1 MTINLVLLIAFQLT
15 GQIVHELLGLAMLF
29 LFLIHQVLNL
39 SWYKRMFKGTYNVR
53 RMVNTLLN
61 VSLLLIIGIL
71 IISGICMS
79 HIFSKYL
86 PIEIS
91 FSVMRKLHLLLCYWL
106 FLLIGLHIGMH
117 WNVFQRLLNKM
128 NKKCRWNL
136 PMNLR
141 NYFTTKKIGMFIGV
155 IVSIYG
161 IYVFISLKIYLYMF
175 MLSEFMYFDYSKNK
189 FLVILDILSM
199 LTIVV
204 FCGQILDEK
213 LKTTEK
219 RRKTNRRKSFRG
231 RDN

>member
-1 MTINLVLLIAFQLT
+1 
-15 GQIVHELLGLAMLF
+15 
-29 LFLIHQVLNL
+29 
-39 SWYKRMFKGTYNVR
+39 
-53 RMVNTLLN
+53 
-61 VSLLLIIGIL
+61 
-71 IISGICMS
+71 
-79 HIFSKYL
+79 
-86 PIEIS
+86 
-91 FSVMRKLHLLLCYWL
+91 
-106 FLLIGLHIGMH
+106 
-117 WNVFQRLLNKM
+117 
-128 NKKCRWNL
+128 
-136 PMNLR
+136 MNLR